1 MNVFDLAASLTLD
14 KKNYEDGL
22 NQAEGKAESSGNKI
36 GNTFAKFGKVAVA
49 GFAAAGAATVG
60 ATTAFVKSTGAVA
73 EYGDNIDKM
82 SQKLGLSATAYQ
94 EWDAIMQ
101 HSGTSIDS
109 MTGAMKVMSV
119 QAEKGSDAFQKLG
132 ISQEEMA
139 NMNQEELFSKVI
151 AGLQGMEEGTER
163 TALATQLLGRGAV
176 ELGPLLNTSAEET
189 EAMRQKVHELGGV
202 MSDEGVKA
210 AAKYQDTLQD
220 MKTGFEGLKR
230 NLLADF
236 MPSLTTVMNGLTDI
250 FSGNYDEGLDTL
262 SDGITKVV
270 DEISSKLPKIME
282 VGGKLIETL
291 ATAIIDNLP
300 TLIKAAVPIIT
311 ELATGLIENLPKIIE
326 AAITLITTLAQG
338 LVDALPKLIPAI
350 VETITKIVEIL
361 TEPDTLVQL
370 IMAAVQI
377 MMAIAKGLIRAIPI
391 LIKAVPQI
399 IKNLVGAI
407 IKLLPLLLNAG
418 VQMITAL
425 GKGLVGQIGHV
436 GKAMAKV
443 GKAIINGIKHLPK
456 EMLNWGKDMIQG
468 LIDGIKSMIS
478 RVGDA
483 VKGVANKIK
492 NFLHFSRP
500 DEGPLREY
508 EKWMPDMIRGLT
520 SSLDKASPSLINK
533 VKDLASDMSDSL
545 KIDGTVNAMSE
556 LHQIPDDVNVGVNG
570 STSLG
575 GSFVFNIYGAEGQ
588 DANEIAH
595 TVADI
600 INTDILRGRRAYG
613 YAGV

>member
-1 MNVFDLAASLTLD
+1 MDVFSLAASLTLD

-22 NQAEGKAESSGNKI
+22 NQAESQANKSGSKI
-36 GNTFAKFGKVAVA
+36 GGVLGASAKVAGA
-49 GFAAAGAATVG
+49 GIAAISAATVG
-60 ATTAFVKSTGAVA
+60 ATTAIVNGAGKVA

-82 SQKLGLSATAYQ
+82 SQKMGISAQAYQ

-109 MTGAMKVMSV
+109 MSRGMQTLQKNAVDSADKF
-119 QAEKGSDAFQKLG
+119 EKLG
-132 ISQEEMA
+132 ISQEQLASMSTED
-139 NMNQEELFSKVI
+139 LFSATI
-151 AGLQGMEEGTER
+151 TGLQNMGEGAER
-163 TALATQLLGRGAV
+163 TALASELLGGSAK
-176 ELGPLLNTSAEET
+176 ELGALLNTSAEDT
-189 EAMRQKVHELGGV
+189 QAMRDRVHELGGV
-202 MSDEGVKA
+202 MSDDAVKA
-210 AAKYQDTLQD
+210 AAAYQDSLQD
-220 MKTGFEGLKR
+220 MQTAFDGLSR
-230 NLLADF
+230 NLMGSF
-236 MPSLTTVMNGLTDI
+236 MPSLTTVMDGLTEI
-250 FSGNYDEGLDTL
+250 FSGNYDEGLDKL
-262 SDGITKVV
+262 SDGITKAV

-282 VGGKLIETL
+282 VGGKIIETL
-291 ATAIIDNLP
+291 AKAIIDNLP
-300 TLIKAAVPIIT
+300 ALIKAAVPIIT

-326 AAITLITTLAQG
+326 AAVMLITTLAQG

-350 VETITKIVEIL
+350 VETITKIVEML

-377 MMAIAKGLIRAIPI
+377 MMAIAEGLIQAIPI
-391 LIKAVPQI
+391 LIKAAPQI
-399 IKNLVGAI
+399 IKNLIAAI
-407 IKLLPLLLNAG
+407 VRLFPLVLKTG
-418 VQMITAL
+418 
-425 GKGLVGQIGHV
+425 GQIIGSLIKGIASMIGTLGSAIGNV
-436 GKAMAKV
+436 AKN
-443 GKAIINGIKHLPK
+443 IINGIKHLPK

-468 LIDGIKSMIS
+468 LINGIKGMIS
-478 RVGDA
+478 KVGDA
-483 VKGVANKIK
+483 VKGVADKIK

-545 KIDGTVNAMSE
+545 KIDGTVNAMLGQSE
-556 LHQIPDDVNVGVNG
+556 LNING
-570 STSLG
+570 SKTGNGLLG

>member
-1 MNVFDLAASLTLD
+1 MDVFNLAASLTLD

-22 NQAEGKAESSGNKI
+22 NQAENQANKSGSKI
-36 GNTFAKFGKVAVA
+36 GGVLGASAKVAGA
-49 GFAAAGAATVG
+49 GIAAISAATVG
-60 ATTAFVKSTGAVA
+60 ATTAIVNGAGKVA

-82 SQKLGLSATAYQ
+82 SQKMGISAQAYQ

-109 MTGAMKVMSV
+109 MSRGMQTLQKNAVDSADKF
-119 QAEKGSDAFQKLG
+119 EKLG
-132 ISQEEMA
+132 ISQEQLASMSTED
-139 NMNQEELFSKVI
+139 LFSATI
-151 AGLQGMEEGTER
+151 TGLQNMGEGAER
-163 TALATQLLGRGAV
+163 TALASELLGGSAK
-176 ELGPLLNTSAEET
+176 ELGALLNTSAEDT
-189 EAMRQKVHELGGV
+189 QAMRDRVHELGGV
-202 MSDEGVKA
+202 MSDDAVKA
-210 AAKYQDTLQD
+210 AAAYQDSLQD
-220 MKTGFEGLKR
+220 MQTAFDGLSR
-230 NLLADF
+230 NLMGSF
-236 MPSLTTVMNGLTDI
+236 MPSLTTVMDGLTEI
-250 FSGNYDEGLDTL
+250 FSGNYDEGLDKL
-262 SDGITKVV
+262 SDGITKAV

-282 VGGKLIETL
+282 VGGKIIETL
-291 ATAIIDNLP
+291 AKAIIDNLP
-300 TLIKAAVPIIT
+300 ALIKAAVPIIT

-326 AAITLITTLAQG
+326 AAVMLITTLAQG

-350 VETITKIVEIL
+350 VETITKIVEML

-377 MMAIAKGLIRAIPI
+377 MMAIAEGLIQAIPI
-391 LIKAVPQI
+391 LIKAAPQI
-399 IKNLVGAI
+399 IKNLIAAI
-407 IKLLPLLLNAG
+407 VRLFPLVLKTG
-418 VQMITAL
+418 
-425 GKGLVGQIGHV
+425 GQIIGSLIKGIASMIGTLGSAIGNV
-436 GKAMAKV
+436 AKN
-443 GKAIINGIKHLPK
+443 IINGIKHLPK

-468 LIDGIKSMIS
+468 LINGIKGMIS
-478 RVGDA
+478 KVGDA
-483 VKGVANKIK
+483 VKGVADKIK

-545 KIDGTVNAMSE
+545 KIDGTVNAMLGQSE
-556 LHQIPDDVNVGVNG
+556 LNING
-570 STSLG
+570 SKTGNGLLG